1 MKILFIHNYYRF
13 SGGEDSVVAAEIN
26 LLFTHGHQVELWSM
40 DNKDFPSGLRGSI
53 RIKIITAL
61 NTTYS
66 ERSKKNVITKLKA
79 FKPDLVHVHNSFPQ
93 ISPSIYDA
101 CLELNIPVVQTLHNY
116 RLICPGA
123 MLMRNGK
130 ICELCVTGSPYQAAL
145 YNCYRDSTLGSLV
158 VAKMVATHRKL
169 GTWQHKINHYI
180 ALTDFAKAKFI
191 EAGFPAE
198 KISVKPNFVKD
209 PFRHKSPVERVNP
222 PFGLFVGRISAEK
235 GLHTLLKA
243 WALLEAPITLKVA
256 GTGPLEQT
264 IINQPNIEPLGLQTP
279 SQISTLMQ
287 QAAFLILPSEWYEG
301 FPLVLVE
308 ALAHGLPVLA
318 SNLGSMVDIIED
330 GKTGLLFEPGNVE
343 DLATK
348 LKWLLDNPDE
358 CNRFGANARQVYLD
372 KYTAKENF
380 KQLIGVYK
388 EALLG
393 EYK

>member
-1 MKILFIHNYYRF
+1 
-13 SGGEDSVVAAEIN
+13 
-26 LLFTHGHQVELWSM
+26 
-40 DNKDFPSGLRGSI
+40 
-53 RIKIITAL
+53 
-61 NTTYS
+61 
-66 ERSKKNVITKLKA
+66 
-79 FKPDLVHVHNSFPQ
+79 
-93 ISPSIYDA
+93 
-101 CLELNIPVVQTLHNY
+101 
-116 RLICPGA
+116 
-123 MLMRNGK
+123 
-130 ICELCVTGSPYQAAL
+130 
-145 YNCYRDSTLGSLV
+145 
-158 VAKMVATHRKL
+158 MVATHRKL
-169 GTWQHKINHYI
+169 GTWQHKVNHYI

-209 PFRHKSPVERVNP
+209 PFRHKSPVERVTP

-243 WALLEAPITLKVA
+243 WTLLEAPITLKVA

-388 EALLG
+388 EALLS